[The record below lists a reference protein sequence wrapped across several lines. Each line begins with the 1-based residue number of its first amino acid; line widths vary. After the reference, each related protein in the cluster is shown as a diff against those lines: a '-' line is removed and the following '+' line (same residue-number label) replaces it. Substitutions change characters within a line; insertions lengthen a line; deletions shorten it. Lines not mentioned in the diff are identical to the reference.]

1 LFGLVIICEA
11 KSIVMT
17 YVGTEGEVVVVVLQF
32 LRGGE
37 RVADFD
43 VVRQEVVAIVI
54 DPIEHLKISIF
65 EVCLVLNRI
74 G

>member
-1 LFGLVIICEA
+1 
-11 KSIVMT
+11 MT
-17 YVGTEGEVVVVVLQF
+17 YIGTEGEVVVVVLQF
-32 LRGGE
+32 LGGGE
-37 RVADFD
+37 RVTDFD

-54 DPIEHLKISIF
+54 DPIEHLKMSIF

>member
-1 LFGLVIICEA
+1 MSDLVIICEA
-11 KSIVMT
+11 KLIEMT
-17 YVGTEGEVVVVVLQF
+17 YIGTEGEVVVVVLQF
-32 LRGGE
+32 LGGGE

-54 DPIEHLKISIF
+54 DPIEHLKKSIF

>member
-1 LFGLVIICEA
+1 
-11 KSIVMT
+11 MT
-17 YVGTEGEVVVVVLQF
+17 YIGTEGEVVVVVLQF
-32 LRGGE
+32 FGGGE
-37 RVADFD
+37 RVTDFD

-54 DPIEHLKISIF
+54 DPIEHLKMSIF